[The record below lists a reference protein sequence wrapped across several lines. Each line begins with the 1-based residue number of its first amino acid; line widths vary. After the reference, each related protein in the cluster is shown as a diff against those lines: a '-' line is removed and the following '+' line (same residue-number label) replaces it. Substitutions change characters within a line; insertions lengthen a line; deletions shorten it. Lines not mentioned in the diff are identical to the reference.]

1 MATTR
6 HGGSM
11 AALLLVAL
19 APAAYAQT
27 QPATDPAAASAAT
40 PAPPPTLQRVR
51 AVERDLV
58 AVIERVS
65 QAFVVIGGGSGVIV
79 SPEGDVLTNDHVAG
93 SRDVGQMWTVMRP
106 GGKIEQAKV
115 IGKDPRGDIA
125 LLRLQ
130 GEGPY
135 PHVEMA
141 DSDALRAGDAAI
153 ALGNPFGF
161 SKDGTPHVTL
171 GVISAV
177 HRYQGGYSD
186 AIQTDTAINPGN
198 SGGPLLD
205 LQGRLV
211 GINGRI
217 AVRFGT
223 RANTGVGYAI
233 PTNQIRL
240 FIPYFREKGVVY
252 HGTVAGLVLR
262 DTPRGGD
269 GALIERVSPT
279 SPAHEGGLRAGDVIV
294 ETDGR
299 SVHNPQRFAGIV
311 GTFPAGEKVT
321 VVARR
326 GDDTVR
332 VEVPLDARSSEE
344 GGGTVGRGAF
354 LGVRMSSHEAGGVE
368 VEEVVKDSP
377 AAQAGLTTGD
387 VIRGVAF
394 GRSRH
399 DTPDVNALVGILAR
413 LEPGTKISLT
423 VARGEDTAEVEVTL
437 GRRGQ

>member
-1 MATTR
+1 MVATR
-6 HGGSM
+6 R
-11 AALLLVAL
+11 AARFAVLLALTL
-19 APAAYAQT
+19 APAASAQ
-27 QPATDPAAASAAT
+27 ADPALERA
-40 PAPPPTLQRVR
+40 R

-58 AVIERVS
+58 ALIDRVS

-79 SPEGDVLTNDHVAG
+79 SPEGDILTNDHVAG

-106 GGKIEQAKV
+106 GGKLEQAKM

-130 GEGPY
+130 GPGPY
-135 PHVEMA
+135 PYVEMA
-141 DSDALRAGDAAI
+141 DSDGVVAGDTVI

-161 SKDGTPHVTL
+161 SKDGSPHATV

-177 HRYQGGYSD
+177 HRFQGGYSD

-205 LQGRLV
+205 LQGRLI

-240 FIPYFREKGVVY
+240 FLPHFREKGVVH
-252 HGTVAGLVLR
+252 HGTVSGLVLR
-262 DTPRGGD
+262 DTPAGGE
-269 GALIERVSPT
+269 GALVERVAPT
-279 SPAHEGGLRAGDVIV
+279 SAAHERGLRPGDVIV
-294 ETDGR
+294 EADGR
-299 SVHNPQRFAGIV
+299 AVHNPQRFAGIV
-311 GTFPAGEKVT
+311 GTFPAGESVT

-332 VEVPLDARSSEE
+332 VELPLDARSSEE
-344 GGGTVGRGAF
+344 GGGVVGRGAF
-354 LGVRMSSHEAGGVE
+354 LGVRMSTHEGGGVE
-368 VEEVVKDSP
+368 VEEVVKGSP
-377 AAQAGLTTGD
+377 AETAGMATGD
-387 VIRGVAF
+387 VIRAIAF
-394 GRSRH
+394 GRARH
-399 DTPDVNALVGILAR
+399 DTADVNALVSILAR
-413 LEPGTKISLT
+413 LEPGTKITLT
-423 VARGEDTAEVEVTL
+423 VARGDATTEVEVTL
-437 GRRGQ
+437 GRRGR

>member
-1 MATTR
+1 MVATR
-6 HGGSM
+6 R
-11 AALLLVAL
+11 AARSAVLLLLAL
-19 APAAYAQT
+19 APAASAQ
-27 QPATDPAAASAAT
+27 ADPALDRA
-40 PAPPPTLQRVR
+40 R

-58 AVIERVS
+58 ALIDRVS

-106 GGKIEQAKV
+106 GGKLEQAKM

-130 GEGPY
+130 GPGPY
-135 PHVEMA
+135 PYVEMA
-141 DSDALRAGDAAI
+141 DSDGVVAGDTVI

-161 SKDGTPHVTL
+161 SKDGSPHATV

-177 HRYQGGYSD
+177 HRFQGGYSD

-205 LQGRLV
+205 LQGRLI

-240 FIPYFREKGVVY
+240 FLPHFREKGVVH
-252 HGTVAGLVLR
+252 HGTVSGLVLR
-262 DTPRGGD
+262 DTPTGGE
-269 GALIERVSPT
+269 GALVERVAPT
-279 SPAHEGGLRAGDVIV
+279 SAAHERGLRPGDVIV
-294 ETDGR
+294 EADGR
-299 SVHNPQRFAGIV
+299 AVHNPQRFAGIV
-311 GTFPAGEKVT
+311 GTFPAGESVT

-332 VEVPLDARSSEE
+332 VELPLDARSSEE
-344 GGGTVGRGAF
+344 GGGVVGRGAF
-354 LGVRMSSHEAGGVE
+354 LGVRMSTHEGGGVE

-377 AAQAGLTTGD
+377 AETAGMTTGD
-387 VIRGVAF
+387 VIRAIAF
-394 GRSRH
+394 GRTRH
-399 DTPDVNALVGILAR
+399 DTADVNALVSILAR
-413 LEPGTKISLT
+413 LEPGTKITLT
-423 VARGEDTAEVEVTL
+423 VARGDATTEVEVTL
-437 GRRGQ
+437 GRRGR

>member
-1 MATTR
+1 MVATR
-6 HGGSM
+6 HAGRF
-11 AALLLVAL
+11 AALLLLTL
-19 APAAYAQT
+19 APVASAQG
-27 QPATDPAAASAAT
+27 DPALERA
-40 PAPPPTLQRVR
+40 R

-58 AVIERVS
+58 ALIERVS

-79 SPEGDVLTNDHVAG
+79 SPEGDILTNDHVAG

-106 GGKIEQAKV
+106 GGRLEQAKM

-130 GEGPY
+130 GPGPY
-135 PHVEMA
+135 PYVEMA
-141 DSDALRAGDAAI
+141 DSDAIVAGDTVV

-161 SKDGTPHVTL
+161 SKDGTPHVTV

-177 HRYQGGYSD
+177 HRFQGGYSD

-205 LQGRLV
+205 LQGRLI

-240 FIPYFREKGVVY
+240 FIPHFREKGVVH

-269 GALIERVSPT
+269 GALVERVSPA
-279 SPAHEGGLRAGDVIV
+279 SAAHERGLRSGDVIV
-294 ETDGR
+294 EADGR
-299 SVHNPQRFAGIV
+299 AVHNPQRFAGIV
-311 GTFPAGEKVT
+311 GTFPAGETVT

-326 GDDTVR
+326 GDDTVK
-332 VEVPLDARSSEE
+332 VELPLDARSSEE
-344 GGGTVGRGAF
+344 GGGVVGRGAF
-354 LGVRMSSHEAGGVE
+354 LGVRMSTHEGGGVE
-368 VEEVVKDSP
+368 VEEVVKSSP
-377 AAQAGLTTGD
+377 AEEAGVATGD
-387 VIRGVAF
+387 VIRAVAHA
-394 GRSRH
+394 RSRVE
-399 DTPDVNALVGILAR
+399 TPDVNALVSVLAR
-413 LEPGTKISLT
+413 LEPGTKITLT
-423 VARGEDTAEVEVTL
+423 VARGETTAEVEVTL
-437 GRRGQ
+437 GRRPQ